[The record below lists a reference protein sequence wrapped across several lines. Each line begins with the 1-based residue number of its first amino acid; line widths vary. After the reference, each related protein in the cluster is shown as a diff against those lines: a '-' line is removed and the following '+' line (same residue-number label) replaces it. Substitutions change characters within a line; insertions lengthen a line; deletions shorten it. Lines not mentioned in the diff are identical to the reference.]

1 MYVQK
6 LPPTPFSALDHLF
19 QTPLLVPSQ
28 HVLLHPRDR
37 PPDGRAQHA
46 QRRRQQLQHQHQAR
60 EDPKR
65 AEQPD
70 QLVGLVQV
78 ILRFDQVFGLAGS
91 TGTLGHEVQNGDEGE
106 VGGEKGKCPDAYELV
121 DGDVEDEVLSIV
133 GCSKSFVL
141 DYICRPDGVTDRK
154 ATMKKEGEGEQRTF
168 GAKEQKSPTDAIDG
182 QFDPW
187 ADHLVPAVNAP
198 YQPSRAVEA
207 ARPADGMDEGRRRS
221 EVFLESRALLR
232 RRGLAEYVDDAG
244 DFGDWRE

>member
-1 MYVQK
+1 MFVQI

-46 QRRRQQLQHQHQAR
+46 HCRRQQLQHQHQAR

-78 ILRFDQVFGLAGS
+78 VLRFNQVFGLAGS
-91 TGTLGHEVQNGDEGE
+91 TRTLGHEVQNGDEGE

-121 DGDVEDEVLSIV
+121 DGDVEDEVLSLV
-133 GCSKSFVL
+133 GCSSSSVL
-141 DYICRPDGVTDRK
+141 VHTCRLDGVTERK
-154 ATMKKEGEGEQRTF
+154 ATKKKRREKGNREPL
-168 GAKEQKSPTDAIDG
+168 EQKSKKT
-182 QFDPW
+182 
-187 ADHLVPAVNAP
+187 
-198 YQPSRAVEA
+198 Y
-207 ARPADGMDEGRRRS
+207 RR
-221 EVFLESRALLR
+221 
-232 RRGLAEYVDDAG
+232 
-244 DFGDWRE
+244 